1 MLSGRYDPARKVI
14 DMERTK
20 TGGRVSVPV
29 TRRAMRV
36 LPWHGTVNA
45 NEASVLF
52 SKLCRELL
60 IDGLHFHDARASA
73 LTWLSRRM
81 DVMTLARISR
91 HRDLK
96 ILLNTY
102 YRESSEDIA
111 RRI

>member
-14 DMERTK
+14 DLERTK
-20 TGGRVSVPV
+20 TGGKVSVPV
-29 TRRAMRV
+29 TRRAMKV
-36 LPWHGTVNA
+36 LPWTGTVNA

-60 IDGLHFHDARASA
+60 IKDLHFHDARGSA

-81 DVMTLARISR
+81 DILTLSRISR
-91 HRDLK
+91 HRDLRV
-96 ILLNTY
+96 LSNTY
-102 YRESSEDIA
+102 YRERAEDIA